1 MCHAGDAEVPLLFV
15 SLHKVLLA
23 AGWTAFTSTCTS
35 ICAAVCHAGDVEV
48 PLLVRFA
55 APENRALQLQPVQLS
70 LTATGRE
77 LPVST
82 LTPLVD
88 FK

>member
-1 MCHAGDAEVPLLFV
+1 MFCC
-15 SLHKVLLA
+15 VL
-23 AGWTAFTSTCTS
+23 W
-35 ICAAVCHAGDVEV
+35 HAGDVEV

-55 APENRALQLQPVQLS
+55 APENRALVLDPVRLS
-70 LTATGRE
+70 LTATGRD

-88 FK
+88 FKYGVHDTAGTHSCMAY